1 VSLSAQRFIFS
12 VAEDAQQVSRL
23 RRRQHEDDSV
33 RSSELSMDDL
43 TLALSYQGIT
53 VSKPPY
59 YADHLEPQQ

>member
-1 VSLSAQRFIFS
+1 MSLSAQRFIFS

-23 RRRQHEDDSV
+23 RRRQHEDDSG

-43 TLALSYQGIT
+43 SLALSYKGIA

-59 YADHLEPQQ
+59 YADQLDQQQ